1 MTDIGSSTKLII
13 VTGTSGAGLSTAL
26 KFLEDEGIK
35 VVDNIPLAL
44 IDRLVAMEVE
54 TAGSQLAV
62 GLDARTSGFTPQ
74 AVNRLV
80 TNLRQK
86 FGDSCKVVFMSAAL
100 RDLMRRF
107 NTTRRQH
114 PLGSDLSL
122 ADAITADATR
132 MAEIES
138 FADLNIDTSGLKPA
152 DMRRLLLSGLGAPLR
167 AQIPVSVISF
177 SYRNG
182 MPEEADIALDM
193 RFADNP
199 HWIEELRE
207 KTGRDAEVD
216 AYLAQ
221 DEAAQAVM
229 RHAKDMLSIMLDR
242 MAGEGRPAVTIA
254 FGCTGGQHR
263 SVWAAET
270 IASWLR
276 KRGHEI
282 NLHHRELDGSA

>member
-1 MTDIGSSTKLII
+1 
-13 VTGTSGAGLSTAL
+13 
-26 KFLEDEGIK
+26 
-35 VVDNIPLAL
+35 
-44 IDRLVAMEVE
+44 
-54 TAGSQLAV
+54 
-62 GLDARTSGFTPQ
+62 
-74 AVNRLV
+74 
-80 TNLRQK
+80 
-86 FGDSCKVVFMSAAL
+86 
-100 RDLMRRF
+100 
-107 NTTRRQH
+107 
-114 PLGSDLSL
+114 LSL
-122 ADAITADATR
+122 ADAISADAQR

-138 FADLNIDTSGLKPA
+138 FADLHIDTSGLKPA

-207 KTGRDAEVD
+207 KTGRDKEVD

-221 DEAAQAVM
+221 DDAAQAVM